1 MAQEYKIV
9 DSNTVMHVP
18 SGKGIPLS
26 ASNNSDLSEYLAWVT
41 QGNIPDLTLTP
52 EQVKANAA
60 KLIVSNAKAAI
71 ESILTLDERI
81 DALATAVEFLEDKG
95 NGKPTDPMLELKLKE
110 DRAAIKAIRDQ
121 AKLDVLAL
129 G

>member
-95 NGKPTDPMLELKLKE
+95 NGKPADPILELKLKE

>member
-95 NGKPTDPMLELKLKE
+95 NGKPTDPILELKLKE